1 MYTPYIVDVEIQDAR
16 SLPGMAQEDL
26 RKKAVQAV
34 LSGMRQAEVAGVFGV
49 SRYSVIKWVAAYR
62 KGGEAALA
70 AHRRG
75 HQKGQ
80 GAALTESQAAR
91 IVRWIRGR
99 CPEQL
104 KLPFV
109 LWTREAVQELILQKL
124 GKRLALTTV
133 GKYLR
138 SWGFTPQKP
147 VRRAY
152 EKSPAAVQKWLNETY
167 PAIRARAKEEGAE
180 IYWGDEMGLR
190 SDHQTG
196 TSYSPKGKT
205 PVIPGTGQRFSTN
218 MISAVTNR
226 GHLCFMV
233 FGDSFRVK
241 VFLAFL
247 GRLIKQAK
255 RKVFV
260 IVDAHPV
267 HRAKLVQA
275 WRARHTHELELFYLP
290 SYSPELN
297 PDELLNNDVKGNA
310 LGRRRPTNKGEMV
323 ADVRSYLRSTQR
335 RPDIVRNYFTAE
347 HVRYAA

>member
-1 MYTPYIVDVEIQDAR
+1 M
-16 SLPGMAQEDL
+16 
-26 RKKAVQAV
+26 KAVHA
-34 LSGMRQAEVAGVFGV
+34 GMTQAEAAELFGV
-49 SRYSVIKWVAAYR
+49 SRYSVIKWTAAYR
-62 KGGEAALA
+62 SGGEQALA
-70 AHRRG
+70 VHRRG
-75 HQKGQ
+75 RQKGQ
-80 GAALTESQAAR
+80 GAALTGRESQQV
-91 IVRWIRGR
+91 IRWIQGR

-104 KLPFV
+104 RLPFV
-109 LWTREAVQELILQKL
+109 LWTREAVRELILQRL

-152 EKSPAAVQKWLNETY
+152 EKSPAAVQRWLTETY
-167 PAIRARAKEEGAE
+167 PAIQARAKAEGAE

-205 PVIPGTGQRFSTN
+205 PVVAGTGQRFSTN

-233 FGDSFRVK
+233 FGDSFRVR
-241 VFLAFL
+241 VFLDFL
-247 GRLIKQAK
+247 RRLVRQAK

-260 IVDAHPV
+260 IVDGHPV

-275 WRARHTHELELFYLP
+275 WRAKHIGEVELFYLP
-290 SYSPELN
+290 GYSPELN
-297 PDELLNNDVKGNA
+297 PDEMLNNDVKGNA
-310 LGRRRPTNKGEMV
+310 LGRRRPATRAEMV
-323 ADVRSYLRSTQR
+323 ADVRSYLRRTQK
-335 RPDIVRNYFTAE
+335 RPDVVRSYFNEE

>member
-1 MYTPYIVDVEIQDAR
+1 MEIRDAR
-16 SLPGMAQEDL
+16 SLPGVAQEDL
-26 RKKAVQAV
+26 RRKAVRAVQGGITQAKAAK
-34 LSGMRQAEVAGVFGV
+34 LFGV

-62 KGGEAALA
+62 EGGESALA
-70 AHRRG
+70 VHRRG
-75 HQKGQ
+75 RRKGQ
-80 GAALTESQAAR
+80 GAALTAR
-91 IVRWIRGR
+91 ECERVIRWIQGR

-104 KLPFV
+104 SLPFV
-109 LWTREAVQELILQKL
+109 LWTREAVQELIARRI
-124 GKRLALTTV
+124 GRHLALTTV

-152 EKSPAAVQKWLNETY
+152 EKSPAAVERWLNETY
-167 PAIRARAKEEGAE
+167 PTIQARAKAEGAE
-180 IYWGDEMGLR
+180 IYWGDEMGMR

-196 TSYSPKGKT
+196 TSYSLKGKT

-233 FGDSFRVK
+233 FCDSFRVR
-241 VFLAFL
+241 VFLNFL
-247 GRLIKQAK
+247 HRLVKQAK

-260 IVDAHPV
+260 IVDGHPV

-275 WRARHTHELELFYLP
+275 WRAKHLCDIELFYLP
-290 SYSPELN
+290 GYSPELN
-297 PDELLNNDVKGNA
+297 PDEMLNNDVKSNA
-310 LGRRRPTNKGEMV
+310 LGRRRPATKAEMV
-323 ADVRSYLRSTQR
+323 ADVRSYLRSTQK
-335 RPDIVRNYFTAE
+335 RPDIVRNYFNEE